1 MDFLLKNGYLV
12 LEDKIIKSN
21 LLIKDGKMHLS
32 FENTDDVK
40 IIDISNL
47 YVLPGL
53 IDMHVHLR
61 DPGQTY
67 KEDIKSGTD
76 SAAVGGITSVA
87 AMPNTCPVVDN
98 VDTLNYILD
107 KSKDKKA
114 NVYQVAAITKNLKGD
129 ELVDFNE
136 LKNAGAIAFS
146 DDGLPVK
153 DANTLLKAMEITKE
167 IDSLIISH
175 CEDLSIVDE
184 GIINEGKVSKEL
196 NVKGIKKASED
207 SITAREIALAESEDL
222 KVHIAHV
229 STKVSVGIIRDA
241 KKRGVKVTCETCP
254 HYFTFTEEELLK
266 MDANFKMNP
275 PLRTK
280 EDKDAIIEGILDKT
294 IDCIVTDHAPHAD
307 SEKRDFKISKNGVIG
322 LETSLSATLSEF
334 YHNKKL
340 SLNDIVRLMSK
351 NPAKILKIE
360 GGEIKEGANA
370 DLAVVDIDKEYI
382 YNREDI
388 KSKSKNSP
396 FIGKKLKGKNVL
408 TIKGGK
414 IVYNELDQ

>member
-40 IIDISNL
+40 VIDISNL

-307 SEKRDFKISKNGVIG
+307 SEKCDFKISKNGVIG